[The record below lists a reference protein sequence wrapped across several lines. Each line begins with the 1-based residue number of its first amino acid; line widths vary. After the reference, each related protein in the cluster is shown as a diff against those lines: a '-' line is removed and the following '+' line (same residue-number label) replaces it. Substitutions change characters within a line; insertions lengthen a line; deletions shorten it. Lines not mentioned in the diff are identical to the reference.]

1 MDKKKSEIQKS
12 DYAPIILVPGFWL
25 GEWAWDAVLAALQDD
40 GHNVKALT
48 LPGLESADAD
58 RSLVKLSDHV
68 DTICDAVRAAGEP
81 VVLAVHS
88 GAAVPGYAV
97 SDRMPEQIAAMVYVD
112 TFPLKGAI
120 NPNFEG
126 IEMPL
131 PPWEEFDEPDIR
143 GMSDEHR
150 NLLRQQAIPEPGD
163 AVRKAP
169 VLENDRR
176 LDVPSIVICTSH
188 SSDEMKAFV
197 KEGHAWFKGLAELH
211 NVTYI
216 DLPTHHWPMWSR
228 PGELASVIGDIARRA
243 RLTKSIKN
251 ENR

>member
-1 MDKKKSEIQKS
+1 MKKKNSS
-12 DYAPIILVPGFWL
+12 VYAPIILVPGFWL
-25 GEWAWDAVLAALQDD
+25 GAWAWDDVVTVLQED

-48 LPGLESADAD
+48 LPGLETADAD
-58 RSLVKLSDHV
+58 RSVVKLSDHI
-68 DTICDAVRAAGEP
+68 DAICNAVKDAGEP

-97 SDRMPEQIAAMVYVD
+97 SDRMPERITAMVYVD
-112 TFPLKGAI
+112 TFPSKG
-120 NPNFEG
+120 PVFSNFDG

-131 PPWEEFDEPDIR
+131 PPWEELDETDIR

-150 NLLRQQAIPEPGD
+150 NLFRQRAIPQPGNVARE
-163 AVRKAP
+163 AV
-169 VLENDRR
+169 VLENEKR

-197 KEGHAWFKGLAELH
+197 KGGHEWFKGLAELH
-211 NVTYI
+211 DVTYM

-228 PGELASVIGDIARRA
+228 PRELASFIGDVARQA
-243 RLTKSIKN
+243 KAN
-251 ENR
+251 